1 MNKLEI
7 DLYDALEKVFME
19 FSKREDF
26 DEGHYCSALTHHCIE
41 LNYDLAENPINAARY
56 ILTCWAAEMEVLND
70 KASKKHLAWSKSLH

>member
-1 MNKLEI
+1 
-7 DLYDALEKVFME
+7 ME

-56 ILTCWAAEMEVLND
+56 ILTCWAAEMEILND
-70 KASKKHLAWSKSLH
+70 KEAKKHLARSKSLH

>member
-26 DEGHYCSALTHHCIE
+26 DESHYCSALTHHCIE
-41 LNYDLAENPINAARY
+41 LNYDLAENHINAARY
-56 ILTCWAAEMEVLND
+56 ILTCWAAEMEILND
-70 KASKKHLAWSKSLH
+70 KAAQKHLARNKSLH